1 MFTYVIRFLNLYN
14 YQFKSYGFIRSDSN
28 LINIKKIDIL
38 CIFMKFYVKISKKNK
53 IKKF

>member
-14 YQFKSYGFIRSDSN
+14 YQFKLYGFIRSDSN

-38 CIFMKFYVKISKKNK
+38 CIFMLRFLKK
-53 IKKF
+53 IK